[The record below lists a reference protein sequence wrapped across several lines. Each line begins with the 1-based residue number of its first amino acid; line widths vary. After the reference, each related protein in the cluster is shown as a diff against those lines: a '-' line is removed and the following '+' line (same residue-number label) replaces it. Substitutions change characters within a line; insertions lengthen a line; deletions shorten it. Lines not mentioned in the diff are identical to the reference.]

1 MRDRGE
7 FDEFYASTAARV
19 VTHLYAMIGDLA
31 EAEDA
36 VQEAYARA
44 WQRWHQVGAYRDPVG
59 WVRMVA
65 YRIAVSSWRRTR
77 TRWAAQQRSRPPEHA
92 PELSPDTVA
101 LVAALRQISAE
112 QREAIVLHHLLG
124 LTVEEV
130 QELRRQGY
138 VPYEYY
144 LQHEPIRRA
153 LDLITIGEFS
163 PDDPGRFRPIVDSLL
178 REWVA
183 RKTF

>member
-130 QELRRQGY
+130 ATETGATASAIKARLVRGRSALAPLLGLEN
-138 VPYEYY
+138 PN
-144 LQHEPIRRA
+144 RA
-153 LDLITIGEFS
+153 EAGNH
-163 PDDPGRFRPIVDSLL
+163 
-178 REWVA
+178 A
-183 RKTF
+183 